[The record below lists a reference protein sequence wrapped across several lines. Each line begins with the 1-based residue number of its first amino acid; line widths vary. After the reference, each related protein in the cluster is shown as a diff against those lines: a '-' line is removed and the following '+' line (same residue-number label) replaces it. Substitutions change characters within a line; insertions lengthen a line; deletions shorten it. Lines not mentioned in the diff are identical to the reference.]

1 MMTALAEPAQ
11 TSPRVLVIVP
21 AYNEAGS
28 IARVVDDLHAR
39 AGDCDVI
46 VIDDGSTDGTADCV
60 PAGTKVVRLP
70 INLGIGGM
78 SLRSPVLL
86 DNGSKCIAAILIKD
100 KYSELVIKDVEG
112 VVVRAGEGELAIKFD
127 HRFEWLALFH
137 VYQSKS
143 VAPRKE

>member
-1 MMTALAEPAQ
+1 MLELNKEDRRQ
-11 TSPRVLVIVP
+11 SVRLDFV
-21 AYNEAGS
+21 S
-28 IARVVDDLHAR
+28 
-39 AGDCDVI
+39 DVI
-46 VIDDGSTDGTADCV
+46 IRSAKGDKHIKGE
-60 PAGTKVVRLP
+60 L

-86 DNGSKCIAAILIKD
+86 DNGTKCIAAILIKD

-112 VVVRAGEGELAIKFD
+112 VVVRAGEDELAIKFD

-137 VYQSKS
+137 VYHSKS